1 MAISLGRDAVV
12 TWDGVTVPGVRDV
25 QVSVAVT
32 TREITPIGSRAT
44 ISSPTAYVVSI
55 SIDTI
60 DDAAATTAV
69 AAAIAGTEIAVV
81 TNGYS
86 FTAVVANVSDSQPLD
101 DARTWSIQL
110 TKTQAGLRTGESFG
124 TIRAV
129 GGTCR

>member
-32 TREITPIGSRAT
+32 TREITPFGSRAT
-44 ISSPTAYVVSI
+44 FSYPTAYVVSI

-60 DDAAATTAV
+60 DDAAATTAI

-86 FTAVVANVSDSQPLD
+86 FTAVVANVSDSMPLD
-101 DARTWSIQL
+101 DVRTWSIQL
-110 TKTQAGLRTGESFG
+110 TKTQAGLRT
-124 TIRAV
+124 
-129 GGTCR
+129 